1 MSNNS
6 GLGRMAG
13 WVGLAGALLVGV
25 AEFLIQFNV
34 AGGYEEAGYQYFT
47 NISGERLTLGYY
59 LAVLSAPLYI
69 VGYWFL
75 ERLLQP
81 AGRALAAAFF
91 LIGAYAFAI
100 GAVWLGERAFLAF
113 TVQAIGDGAASPE
126 LLDRMAAHNEPLVNI
141 LRVAMVAV
149 SAIWIV
155 LILRGRTAL
164 PKWMAV
170 FNPLTI
176 LALIF
181 GLYFAAPAV
190 GVYILPVA
198 MNVTHVVVFGLA
210 LLTCRKTAPESL

>member
-1 MSNNS
+1 MDHNS
-6 GLGRMAG
+6 GLGRFAG

-25 AEFLIQFNV
+25 AEFLIQFNT
-34 AGGYEEAGYQYFT
+34 AGGYERAGYEYFQQ
-47 NISGERLTLGYY
+47 ISSERLTLGYY

-75 ERLLQP
+75 ERLLLP
-81 AGRALAAAFF
+81 SGRALAAAFF

-113 TVQAIGDGAASPE
+113 TVQAISEGAASPE
-126 LLDRMAAHNEPLVNI
+126 LLHRMASYNEPLVNV

-149 SAIWIV
+149 SVLWVV

-164 PKWMAV
+164 PKWMAI
-170 FNPLTI
+170 FNPATI
-176 LALIF
+176 LASIF
-181 GLYFAAPAV
+181 ALYWAAPSV

-198 MNVTHVVVFGLA
+198 MNVTHVIIFGLA
-210 LLTCRKTAPESL
+210 LMTCSKTASHAH